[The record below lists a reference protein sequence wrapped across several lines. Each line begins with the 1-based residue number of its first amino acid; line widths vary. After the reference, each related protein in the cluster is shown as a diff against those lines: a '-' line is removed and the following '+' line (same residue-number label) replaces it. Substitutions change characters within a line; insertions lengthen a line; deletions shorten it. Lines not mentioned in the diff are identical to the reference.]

1 VVRVISDYWIAYHN
15 LGNVVSSIPQMVV
28 PPKHAMDKLY
38 WVRTVISNAKKMTAG
53 VHHSV
58 AKEYLQNYLNEFC
71 WKINRRGFQ
80 SDPFERAMC
89 KAVDEYWC

>member
-1 VVRVISDYWIAYHN
+1 MPWVHTEIQD
-15 LGNVVSSIPQMVV
+15 SS
-28 PPKHAMDKLY
+28 A
-38 WVRTVISNAKKMTAG
+38 RKMTAG

-80 SDPFERAMC
+80 SDPFEQAMC
-89 KAVDEYWC
+89 MAVDEYLVLNFITL